1 VLATKR
7 ISRPGSL
14 ALAGCVIFGIA
25 AFGGGSTGARAAD
38 QGVDQDGA
46 LKQRAHEFGAAV
58 KDAAIKVGHASRDAA
73 REVAHASVDAAHT
86 VSSKTKAGY
95 AKVKAK
101 IAAADKPAK
110 DGKSAA
116 Q

>member
-1 VLATKR
+1 MLV
-7 ISRPGSL
+7 
-14 ALAGCVIFGIA
+14 ALLLLGVA
-25 AFGGGSTGARAAD
+25 ALGGGSTGATAAP
-38 QGVDQDGA
+38 QEADQDGA
-46 LKQRAHEFGAAV
+46 LKARAHEFGAAV

-86 VSSKTKAGY
+86 VSSKAKEGY

-110 DGKSAA
+110 EGKGAA